1 MSYNVFAR
9 YYDALTANVDYEM
22 MADYL
27 CALLERE
34 GHKAGLTLDLACGT
48 GSLTLQLAKKGIDIY
63 GIDASMDML
72 SVAQEKAAEAG
83 CSILFL
89 CQKMQSLD
97 LYGTV
102 NTVFC
107 SLDSINHLVTE
118 QDVKRAFQRVSLFL
132 ETDGYFVFDLNTL
145 YKHRCVLGENAYVYD
160 LTDVFCAWQN
170 HFEEATGRVLVSLDF
185 FEKKGKLYE
194 RSSEEFFERAYPLEQ
209 VTSWLEE
216 AGLALCAIYRSGS
229 FEPPAPN
236 TERVTIVAKKKN
248 EETLKT

>member
-48 GSLTLQLAKKGIDIY
+48 GNLTLQLAKKGIDIY

-118 QDVKRAFQRVSLFL
+118 QDVKQAFQRVSLFL

-170 HFEEATGRVLVSLDF
+170 HFEEATGRVLVSLVF
-185 FEKKGKLYE
+185 FEKKGNCMKEVRKNFLNALI
-194 RSSEEFFERAYPLEQ
+194 RWNRLPVGLKKPVWRFAPFTAAVPLNRLLRTQ
-209 VTSWLEE
+209 NASPLW
-216 AGLALCAIYRSGS
+216 RK
-229 FEPPAPN
+229 
-236 TERVTIVAKKKN
+236 R
-248 EETLKT
+248 KTRRL

>member
-34 GHKAGLTLDLACGT
+34 SHKAGLTLDLACGT

-89 CQKMQSLD
+89 CQK
-97 LYGTV
+97 
-102 NTVFC
+102 
-107 SLDSINHLVTE
+107 
-118 QDVKRAFQRVSLFL
+118 
-132 ETDGYFVFDLNTL
+132 
-145 YKHRCVLGENAYVYD
+145 
-160 LTDVFCAWQN
+160 
-170 HFEEATGRVLVSLDF
+170 
-185 FEKKGKLYE
+185 EKNIG
-194 RSSEEFFERAYPLEQ
+194 
-209 VTSWLEE
+209 
-216 AGLALCAIYRSGS
+216 C
-229 FEPPAPN
+229 
-236 TERVTIVAKKKN
+236 
-248 EETLKT
+248 

>member
-1 MSYNVFAR
+1 M
-9 YYDALTANVDYEM
+9 
-22 MADYL
+22 
-27 CALLERE
+27 
-34 GHKAGLTLDLACGT
+34 
-48 GSLTLQLAKKGIDIY
+48 
-63 GIDASMDML
+63 
-72 SVAQEKAAEAG
+72 
-83 CSILFL
+83 
-89 CQKMQSLD
+89 
-97 LYGTV
+97 
-102 NTVFC
+102 
-107 SLDSINHLVTE
+107 
-118 QDVKRAFQRVSLFL
+118 

-209 VTSWLEE
+209 VTGWLEE